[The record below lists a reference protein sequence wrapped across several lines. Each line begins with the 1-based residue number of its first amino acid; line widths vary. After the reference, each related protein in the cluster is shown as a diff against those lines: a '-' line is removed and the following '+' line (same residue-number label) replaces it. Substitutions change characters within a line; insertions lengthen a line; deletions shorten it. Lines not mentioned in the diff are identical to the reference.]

1 MYLSSFWLL
10 TGPTVPTPTTWTS
23 FRLSTRWS
31 ASLMSSPSLV
41 KLMTKQ
47 GLELKRPSSKERTR
61 TRPFHD
67 ASWFCVAFFFTRSF
81 TLNCSLRV
89 LFLQRY
95 SCQVSHD
102 FTKISSTN
110 VMKDFTNLSQISLY
124 YCTYVVMSSW

>member
-61 TRPFHD
+61 MRPFHD
-67 ASWFCVAFFFTRSF
+67 ASWFCVAFFSLEALHSIAAFVFSFYKDTRVKS
-81 TLNCSLRV
+81 N
-89 LFLQRY
+89 
-95 SCQVSHD
+95 HD
-102 FTKISSTN
+102 FTKISSTDCHKRCSKL
-110 VMKDFTNLSQISLY
+110 VTNIFVLL
-124 YCTYVVMSSW
+124 YVVMSSW

>member
-61 TRPFHD
+61 MRPFHD
-67 ASWFCVAFFFTRSF
+67 ASWFCVAFFSLEALHSIAAFVFSFYKDTRVKLAMISRKF
-81 TLNCSLRV
+81 H
-89 LFLQRY
+89 QRT
-95 SCQVSHD
+95 V
-102 FTKISSTN
+102 I
-110 VMKDFTNLSQISLY
+110 KDVPNLSQISLY
-124 YCTYVVMSSW
+124 YCT